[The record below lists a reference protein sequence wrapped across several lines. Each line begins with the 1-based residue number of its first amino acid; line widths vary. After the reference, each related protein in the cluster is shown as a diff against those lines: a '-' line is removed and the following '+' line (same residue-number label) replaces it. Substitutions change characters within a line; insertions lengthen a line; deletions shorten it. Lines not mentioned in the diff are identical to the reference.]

1 MNKGIKDLEKKL
13 KESTGEDNLPN
24 ESLAKI
30 KGKKSFDA
38 AKFIRLAKEIK
49 KIIVEDERNS
59 NIAINS

>member
-13 KESTGEDNLPN
+13 KKSTGEDNLPN

-30 KGKKSFDA
+30 KGRKSFDVS
-38 AKFIRLAKEIK
+38 KFIRLAKEIK
-49 KIIVEDERNS
+49 KIIAEDERNS